1 VRFRR
6 DDRTGGAASGCLYF
20 KVDSHGSN
28 IVRTR
33 RHPMTE
39 VPESRKS
46 RAGRHGRRSA
56 LYLGAALLTTALV
69 LLVILI
75 VQNTGR
81 VRVGWIFGHS
91 RVSLVFLILFAAI
104 LGWVAGMAT
113 SIVFRRRTR
122 RP

>member
-1 VRFRR
+1 
-6 DDRTGGAASGCLYF
+6 
-20 KVDSHGSN
+20 
-28 IVRTR
+28 
-33 RHPMTE
+33 MTE

-46 RAGRHGRRSA
+46 RAGRHGRQSA
-56 LYLGAALLTTALV
+56 LYLGAATALV

-113 SIVFRRRTR
+113 SIVFGRRTR